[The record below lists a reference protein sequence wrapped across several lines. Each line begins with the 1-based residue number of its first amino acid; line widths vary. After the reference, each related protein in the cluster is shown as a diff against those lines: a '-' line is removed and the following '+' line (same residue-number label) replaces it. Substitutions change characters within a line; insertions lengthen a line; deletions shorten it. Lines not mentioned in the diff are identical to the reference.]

1 MGWGNWIEKGLGCG
15 FDGEGRRG
23 SPVGMDHARNLR
35 SWPAAKRKVDDES
48 VTMPYR
54 LGDENGGA
62 TTGIKTCT
70 RRGV

>member
-1 MGWGNWIEKGLGCG
+1 MGCGNWIEKGLGCG

-48 VTMPYR
+48 VTMP
-54 LGDENGGA
+54 
-62 TTGIKTCT
+62 